1 MKKLEDELYFCLTLC
16 GQAEDR
22 IEKLLL
28 LVDSQ
33 RQSKSDSWDEYC
45 YICISSHLLT
55 YKVIVGYQ
63 GPIWVNKTRCAVIIN
78 C

>member
-16 GQAEDR
+16 GQAEDG
-22 IEKLLL
+22 IEKLLPIG
-28 LVDSQ
+28 DSQ

-45 YICISSHLLT
+45 YICISSQLLT
-55 YKVIVGYQ
+55 YKVIVRYQ
-63 GPIWVNKTRCAVIIN
+63 GPIWVNITLCAVIIK